1 MKDVESTVSTEWTQ
15 WEEGGPDG
23 GKGIVGAGWAGSHC
37 FCICLSA
44 VWALLPSADCHGR
57 ICQDGAGPRTS
68 VCRWVTGQPMGHSS
82 C

>member
-44 VWALLPSADCHGR
+44 VWALLHQLTVMGASARMVQGLEHQCA
-57 ICQDGAGPRTS
+57 DG
-68 VCRWVTGQPMGHSS
+68 
-82 C
+82 